1 MADWTLRKQQRR
13 YTIPWRDILNL
24 NTPGKKLQ
32 KQTNKLAGK
41 ATNAKPVFRRALCYF
56 FSSFRR
62 MCNNFIKFTPPQY
75 LTKR

>member
-13 YTIPWRDILNL
+13 YTIPLRDILNL
-24 NTPGKKLQ
+24 NAPGKKLE

-56 FSSFRR
+56 F
-62 MCNNFIKFTPPQY
+62 
-75 LTKR
+75 

>member
-24 NTPGKKLQ
+24 NAPSKKLQ

-62 MCNNFIKFTPPQY
+62 MCNNCIKFTPPQY

>member
-13 YTIPWRDILNL
+13 YTIPWHDILNL
-24 NTPGKKLQ
+24 NAPGKKLQ

-56 FSSFRR
+56 FLRFQE
-62 MCNNFIKFTPPQY
+62 CAIT
-75 LTKR
+75 L

>member
-13 YTIPWRDILNL
+13 YTIPWHDILNL
-24 NTPGKKLQ
+24 NAPGKKLQ

-41 ATNAKPVFRRALCYF
+41 ATNSKPVFRRALCYF

>member
-13 YTIPWRDILNL
+13 YTIPWSDILNL
-24 NTPGKKLQ
+24 NAPGKKLQ

-56 FSSFRR
+56 FLRFQE
-62 MCNNFIKFTPPQY
+62 CAIT
-75 LTKR
+75 L

>member
-24 NTPGKKLQ
+24 NAPGKKLQ

-62 MCNNFIKFTPPQY
+62 MCNNLIKFTPPQY